1 MDFHPIPAA
10 YAAPAP
16 QAGRVERVD
25 YVTTDGHAYEK
36 YALVYL
42 PFGYDEH
49 TAPYDVFYLIHGGG
63 GSQESFFTP
72 AFIAML
78 DHMIA
83 GGQLAPLIVVSPTYY
98 KPGETNK
105 TPGASGD
112 AVAVFA
118 RELKADVIPAV
129 ERRFRTHAASLDEA
143 GIRASR
149 DHRGIGGFS
158 MGSVTTW
165 YAFLD
170 ALDAFRWFM
179 PLSGDC
185 WLYGRLGG
193 SSHPAK
199 TARALAEA
207 VARQGFAPA
216 DFRIHAITG
225 TKDIACPNE
234 TAQIDAMRAF
244 PEVFR
249 FGDNIDYDLFEDGE
263 HNYADIQ
270 RYIYNALPGF
280 FKG

>member
-1 MDFHPIPAA
+1 MDFSPIPSSF
-10 YAAPAP
+10 AAPAP

-36 YALVYL
+36 YALAYL
-42 PFGYDEH
+42 PYGYDGQSG
-49 TAPYDVFYLIHGGG
+49 PLDVFYLIHGGG
-63 GSQESFFTP
+63 GNQESFFTP
-72 AFIAML
+72 EFIAML

-83 GGQLAPLIVVSPTYY
+83 EGRLAPLIVVSPTYY

-118 RELKADVIPAV
+118 RELKEDIIPAV
-129 ERRFRTHAASLDEA
+129 ERRWRTHAASLDAA

-149 DHRGIGGFS
+149 NHRGIGGFS

-193 SSHPAK
+193 SSHAAETAK
-199 TARALAEA
+199 ALADA
-207 VARQGFAPA
+207 VARQGFAPN

-234 TAQIDAMRAF
+234 TAQIEAMRDF
-244 PEVFR
+244 PQVFR
-249 FGDNIDYDLFEDGE
+249 FGENIDYDLFEGGE

>member
-1 MDFHPIPAA
+1 MTIRPIPES
-10 YAAPAP
+10 YLAPCA

-25 YVTTDGHAYEK
+25 YTTTDGHGYEK

-42 PFGYDEH
+42 PRGYDDSDR
-49 TAPYDVFYLIHGGG
+49 AYDVLYIIHGGG
-63 GSQESFFTP
+63 GSQESFFSK
-72 AFIAML
+72 AFLSML
-78 DHMIA
+78 DHMIDA
-83 GGQLAPLIVVSPTYY
+83 GELNPLIVVSPTYY
-98 KPGETNK
+98 KPGEADK
-105 TPGASGD
+105 TPGSSGD
-112 AVAVFA
+112 AVAIFA

-129 ERRFRTHAASLDEA
+129 ERRFRTFAKATDAA

-149 DHRGIGGFS
+149 DHRAIGGFS

-193 SSHPAK
+193 SSHPAE